1 MRKDLVVAVMA
12 DLQRE
17 RQVHFAFIFRHD
29 ALFSGL
35 YHTGFKLATI
45 NFDGFYFFISV
56 FLANDRHLPSA
67 EAAENSIIS
76 A

>member
-1 MRKDLVVAVMA
+1 MREAWVVGVIA
-12 DLQRE
+12 DSQRE